1 MKESVLTTTQTAQL
15 LGVSVRTAQLLIENG
30 GLPSWKTPGGHRR
43 VYRSDVEALMK
54 PLSGSTLGKV
64 LVVTTEERLELF
76 EKLFEKV
83 PHISPHF
90 LTNTWAAAISIGFR
104 VPAVLLIDVDG
115 WKACGVALLEIC
127 LKDKRLKNTN
137 FIAVTD
143 IQHND
148 NLVLLS
154 GVMKATLDTLVLS
167 IKKIIDDSDPIISIS
182 ADNKFPIAPNEGN
195 RLQAVHRS
203 KLADSSSEEQFDRLV
218 WLAAWGLE
226 SPIALMTILT
236 SEYQWFKASYGMEM
250 EKTPR
255 SWAFCNY
262 TINQKGIFEVQDLRE
277 HPVFSTNPA
286 VVGAPYFRFYAG
298 APIYDPDGFALGS
311 ICIMDF
317 QPRQLDAQ
325 QKKALLE
332 LAAIASEEVKLQEV
346 LSRS

>member
-1 MKESVLTTTQTAQL
+1 MNLFVTLNEQGLDA
-15 LGVSVRTAQLLIENG
+15 ICEN
-30 GLPSWKTPGGHRR
+30 TP
-43 VYRSDVEALMK
+43 
-54 PLSGSTLGKV
+54 
-64 LVVTTEERLELF
+64 
-76 EKLFEKV
+76 
-83 PHISPHF
+83 
-90 LTNTWAAAISIGFR
+90 
-104 VPAVLLIDVDG
+104 
-115 WKACGVALLEIC
+115 
-127 LKDKRLKNTN
+127 KR
-137 FIAVTD
+137 
-143 IQHND
+143 
-148 NLVLLS
+148 
-154 GVMKATLDTLVLS
+154 LVLS
-167 IKKIIDDSDPIISIS
+167 IKKIIDDSDPIISVS

-226 SPIALMTILT
+226 SSIALMTILT

-286 VVGAPYFRFYAG
+286 VLGAPYFRFYAG